1 MKYRLVVIFSLVI
14 FLIAGVAVAVVSQ
27 ILNSQDLVVNYKNI
41 DKINVY
47 TTTNYDRG
55 KLQQKAAV
63 IKESGHKTRLPKG
76 SYTLVYSASADYS
89 GGIRKVT
96 LGEAVTT
103 INIEPYY
110 SQTKLDFSIDK
121 ELPAIKKVLLNKY
134 PLISKLYIIQRGMLY
149 HYGEW
154 YGTTLQYKGDDYT
167 ASDTLKLV
175 MHKEKNQWIIK
186 TNPPNIYLPSSVYK
200 NIPSDI
206 LDDINNNQHTPMLK
220 KFLQPDISH
229 AAGGQ

>member
-1 MKYRLVVIFSLVI
+1 MVV
-14 FLIAGVAVAVVSQ
+14 VVSQ

-63 IKESGHKTRLPKG
+63 IKKSGHKTHLPKG
-76 SYTLVYSASADYS
+76 SYTLVYGASTDYS
-89 GGIRKVT
+89 GGIRKVS
-96 LGEAVTT
+96 LGEAAATVS
-103 INIEPYY
+103 IKPYY
-110 SQTKLDFSIDK
+110 SQTKLDSSTDR

-134 PLISKLYIIQRGMLY
+134 PLISDLYNIQRGLLY

-154 YGTTLQYKGDDYT
+154 YTTTLQYKGDDYA

-175 MHKEKNQWIIK
+175 MHKEKNQWLIK
-186 TNPPNIYLPSSVYK
+186 TSPPNVYLPSSVYK

-206 LDDINNNQHTPMLK
+206 LDDINNNQHTPMLE
-220 KFLQPDISH
+220 KFLQPDTSH
-229 AAGGQ
+229 AVGGQ